1 MTDIEIQRVKEEL
14 RGAIS
19 ELETRQDKQRTQDK
33 LEIRASIRT
42 VHDRVDVLGSN
53 ISEIPGR
60 VLESIVPLISAGKGN
75 GRQPSWYEV
84 IPWTW
89 AFVCTSVLGL
99 VVLMGLGIANPDDAA
114 ALVSAFRQA
123 TP

>member
-1 MTDIEIQRVKEEL
+1 MTDVEIQRVKEEL

-19 ELETRQDKQRTQDK
+19 ELEARLDKRRAEDKQ
-33 LEIRASIRT
+33 EIRASIRT

-60 VLESIVPLISAGKGN
+60 VLESIVPLLSADK
-75 GRQPSWYEV
+75 RDDRRPSWFEV

-89 AFVCTSVLGL
+89 AFVCASVLGL